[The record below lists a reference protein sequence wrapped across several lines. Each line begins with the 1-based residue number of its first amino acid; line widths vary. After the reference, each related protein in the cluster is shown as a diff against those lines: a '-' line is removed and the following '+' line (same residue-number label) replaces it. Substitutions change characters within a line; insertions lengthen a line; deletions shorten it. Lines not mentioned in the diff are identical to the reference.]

1 VRDSSLSACVQAI
14 VAAEVGHLDLAY
26 DYLAEA
32 ALMDLGDL
40 ERNVHDGVHIASLG
54 GALLA
59 VIAGLGGMRDHD
71 DELSFAPRLPDGL
84 ERLAFPVAFRGLRL
98 KVEVTP
104 RDATYSLLEGAIH
117 ISHWGERIDLIAG
130 TPATRPVPP
139 APRLPAPSQPAGRA
153 PARRLPAPRDE

>member
-1 VRDSSLSACVQAI
+1 
-14 VAAEVGHLDLAY
+14 
-26 DYLAEA
+26 
-32 ALMDLGDL
+32 
-40 ERNVHDGVHIASLG
+40 
-54 GALLA
+54 
-59 VIAGLGGMRDHD
+59 MRDHD